1 MELNVNYQEKIDENF
16 KIIESIS
23 RKINSLEL
31 LSFLAYFNSLHS
43 KDEYEDYREGRNYF
57 VSEVVANQ
65 CLKNEAID
73 NSNVNDE
80 EKLRYF
86 FEIQEATL
94 NYCSLRTTKDLSDK
108 YVKGDLLNEISSKI
122 ELETKTVKNPGHPIH
137 HLQFSKELYKPFN
150 DQIYK
155 SFGFTLSDILLIS
168 DGLLEFLTKRLEKQ
182 RKQYNNLSN
191 SFTRE
196 TIKLKKG
203 KSKQKFIKYNNI
215 DFSDLVKKNEHEI
228 REYYVNFFRI
238 QFLYNIDKS
247 WVFKSEELSEF
258 LNIDIKNVTSLLDSF
273 SIGFNSL
280 PNSSDIFNSENILIK
295 KPLIKNKDSYLLTSV
310 PLLTWCA
317 SELFEDFF
325 KKNSKLFGKFTKQK
339 HNFLQI
345 TSEKY
350 FQTILPEAKHYSN
363 MFYGS
368 TESRMETDCIIIF
381 NEYLFIVE
389 AKANKLSSKAKSG
402 HNLKVKDQLEDILI
416 NSHNQALRVL
426 NYLKEEKEVEFSNKL
441 NQKLNVKISDYKEVY
456 LVSLTLEQFGNI
468 VPIIKNN
475 DNDNFFDKSN
485 FPLVISLYDL
495 AIINDLFETPS
506 LFFKYLDFR
515 NSYLKY
521 SNTYIFEELDLIGYF
536 IKGLGNNILNVLKNR
551 EYADVSYFQ
560 FTPETDF
567 INNYYFQLQKGFL
580 NVAKPSYFKNKIFK
594 ELIIKIDKSNLKHSI
609 ETSLYLLSFNPK
621 SIFDFTQKIKKTID
635 QFKIDKKLH
644 DCSIYTQDEGGIGFT
659 YMIDVDE
666 DNLLKVLENYIKY
679 KKSQSN
685 SKVWIG
691 IGEINNQIMSIIK
704 I

>member
-1 MELNVNYQEKIDENF
+1 MELNVNYQEKINENF
-16 KIIESIS
+16 KVIEGIS

-43 KDEYEDYREGRNYF
+43 KDEYEDYRKGRNYF

-65 CLKNEAID
+65 CLKNEIVD

-80 EKLRYF
+80 DKLSYY

-94 NYCSLRTTKDLSDK
+94 NYCSLRTSKDLSDK
-108 YVKGDLLNEISSKI
+108 YIKGDLLNEISSKI

-150 DQIYK
+150 DQIYQ

-191 SFTRE
+191 FFTRE

-203 KSKQKFIKYNNI
+203 KSKKKNIIYNDI
-215 DFSDLVKKNEHEI
+215 DFSDLVKKNESEI
-228 REYYVNFFRI
+228 REYFVNFFKI
-238 QFLYNIDKS
+238 QFLYNVEKS
-247 WVFKSEELSEF
+247 WVFKLEELSEF
-258 LNIDIKNVTSLLDSF
+258 LNIDIRNVTSLFDIF

-280 PNSSDIFNSENILIK
+280 PDSLDIFNSENILIK
-295 KPLIKNKDSYLLTSV
+295 KPFIKNKDSYLLTSV

-317 SELFEDFF
+317 SELFENFF

-350 FQTILPEAKHYSN
+350 FQNILPGAKQYSN

-368 TESRMETDCIIIF
+368 TESRMETDGIIIF
-381 NEYLFIVE
+381 NEYLFIIE

-402 HNLKVKDQLEDILI
+402 HYLKVKDQLEDILI
-416 NSHNQALRVL
+416 SSHNQALRAL
-426 NYLKEEKEVEFSNKL
+426 SYLKEKKEVEFSNKL
-441 NQKLNVKISDYKEVY
+441 NQKLNLKISDYKEVY

-475 DNDNFFDKSN
+475 DNEDFFEKSN
-485 FPLVISLYDL
+485 FPWVISLYDL
-495 AIINDLFETPS
+495 VIINDLFETPS

-536 IKGLGNNILNVLKNR
+536 LKGLGGNILNLLENK
-551 EYADVSYFQ
+551 DFSYFQ
-560 FTPETDF
+560 FSPETDF
-567 INNYYFQLQKGFL
+567 INDYYFQIQKGIL
-580 NVAKPSYFKNKIFK
+580 NINKPSYFKNKIFK
-594 ELIIKIDKSNLKHSI
+594 ELITKIDMSNLNYSI

-621 SIFDFTQKIKKTID
+621 SIFDLTQKYKKTID

-644 DCSIYTQDEGGIGFT
+644 DCSIYTQNEGGFGFT
-659 YMIDVDE
+659 YMIDSCE
-666 DNLLKVLENYIKY
+666 DNLLEVLENYIKY
-679 KKSQSN
+679 KKSQFN

-691 IGEINNQIMSIIK
+691 IGEINSQTKFIIK